1 MGRSSEE
8 KCAVTDTKAEV
19 EDMAEETIYD
29 GIKERL
35 YETIVRRVKPCKWVL
50 DVGCGNCKLVNALA
64 EKAGCRVT
72 GVDIDDSG
80 FAEGLK
86 EAQDSHISDRID
98 CIKADARS
106 LTSVVTRTYEVAV
119 SVYALHEYEEPL
131 RVLEQ
136 VMEVL
141 ELGGRMVVVDHLK
154 GSTAEK
160 LWSEEYYTASQVED
174 MLREAG
180 FGNVKSEL
188 LEGRELVLC
197 EGTKTI
203 GANRF

>member
-1 MGRSSEE
+1 MGG
-8 KCAVTDTKAEV
+8 TDINTEV
-19 EDMAEETIYD
+19 EEMAEEETIYD
-29 GIKERL
+29 RIEDRL
-35 YETIVRRVKPCKWVL
+35 YETIVQRVKPSKWVL
-50 DVGCGNCKLVNALA
+50 DVGCGDCKLVNTLA
-64 EKAGCRVT
+64 EKAGCRVI

-80 FAEGLK
+80 FGTGLK
-86 EAQDSHISDRID
+86 VAQELHVSERID

-106 LTSVVTRTYEVAV
+106 LASVVTRTFEVAV

-141 ELGGRMVVVDHLK
+141 EPGGRMVIVDHLK

-160 LWSEEYYTASQVED
+160 LWSERYYTARQVED
-174 MLREAG
+174 MLRETG

-197 EGTKTI
+197 EGTKTTTTDSH
-203 GANRF
+203 